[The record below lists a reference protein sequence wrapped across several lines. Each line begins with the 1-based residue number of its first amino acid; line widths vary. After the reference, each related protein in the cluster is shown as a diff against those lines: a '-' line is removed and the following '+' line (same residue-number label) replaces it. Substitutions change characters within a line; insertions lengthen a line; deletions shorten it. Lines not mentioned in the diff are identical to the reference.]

1 MVLKYISLSRNALAV
16 IVGIVLCYCLSHDD
30 WLPFRASGEITKGI
44 PPFKLPPFSTNV
56 NGTTISFGDMVTNL
70 GASIASI
77 PLISI
82 LESIAIAKAFCK
94 FFCTFYHQNFIYC
107 FFLIFLAKGKIVD
120 ASQEMV
126 ALGLC
131 NVLSSFVSSMPI
143 TGSFTRTSINNSSGV
158 KTPLGGA
165 VTGALV
171 LLALAFLTT
180 TFSYIPKATLAAIII
195 SAMIFMIEY
204 ERIAEIW
211 KGKSKSVMN

>member
-94 FFCTFYHQNFIYC
+94 FFARFIIEALFIVFSI
-107 FFLIFLAKGKIVD
+107 FF
-120 ASQEMV
+120 
-126 ALGLC
+126 
-131 NVLSSFVSSMPI
+131 
-143 TGSFTRTSINNSSGV
+143 
-158 KTPLGGA
+158 
-165 VTGALV
+165 
-171 LLALAFLTT
+171 
-180 TFSYIPKATLAAIII
+180 
-195 SAMIFMIEY
+195 
-204 ERIAEIW
+204 
-211 KGKSKSVMN
+211 